1 MEQGKVILFD
11 GVCHLCS
18 AVVRFVIRRDP
29 TRRFRFAPLQS
40 VVAQQW
46 IQSSGIDQN
55 SVVLMEQGHVYVKSA
70 AVLRILREL
79 RGVWPLYYLF
89 VLIPAP
95 LRDAAYDFVATH
107 RRQWF
112 GQLDACMVPTDEMR
126 DRFLDE
132 FQDHLK

>member
-1 MEQGKVILFD
+1 MEHNKVVLFD

-18 AVVRFVIRRDP
+18 AVVRFIILRDP
-29 TRRFRFAPLQS
+29 TGRFRFAPLQS
-40 VVAQQW
+40 VVAEQW
-46 IQSSGIDQN
+46 IDSAGVDQN
-55 SVVLMEQGHVYVKSA
+55 SVVLLEEGQIYVKSA

-95 LRDAAYDFVATH
+95 LRDAAYDFVARH

-112 GQLDACMVPTDEMR
+112 GQQDSCMVPTDEMKN
-126 DRFLDE
+126 RFLGG
-132 FQDHLK
+132 HVPR